1 MKSSLTLIIPKPF
14 LLPCI
19 MIVFTYRPKT
29 PSRKDSGGSGG
40 SPSRKISNT
49 SVESYDSPDL
59 MTRSLSRCSNSSR
72 KNEGS
77 VNGRKKIS
85 YSGTKS
91 LGRSSGISFLND
103 LEHTVVK
110 LIFFSLS
117 PFFDK
122 FSFMT
127 FLAILILLN
136 MYCVFRNHSLNRSNM
151 Y

>member
-1 MKSSLTLIIPKPF
+1 MALNPGNIYFEIFSTL
-14 LLPCI
+14 LCI
-19 MIVFTYRPKT
+19 MIIFTYRPKT

-77 VNGRKKIS
+77 VSGRKKIS

-117 PFFDK
+117 LSAFVGK

-127 FLAILILLN
+127 F
-136 MYCVFRNHSLNRSNM
+136 F
-151 Y
+151 

>member
-1 MKSSLTLIIPKPF
+1 MANFLGSEISLFPFQVISLYVDGHFSPTLHYIII
-14 LLPCI
+14 L
-19 MIVFTYRPKT
+19 FTYRPKT
-29 PSRKDSGGSGG
+29 PSRKDSDGSGG

-91 LGRSSGISFLND
+91 LGRSSGISFLKD

-110 LIFFSLS
+110 L
-117 PFFDK
+117 
-122 FSFMT
+122 
-127 FLAILILLN
+127 N
-136 MYCVFRNHSLNRSNM
+136 
-151 Y
+151 

>member
-1 MKSSLTLIIPKPF
+1 MII
-14 LLPCI
+14 
-19 MIVFTYRPKT
+19 FTYRPKT

-110 LIFFSLS
+110 LNFFFSLS
-117 PFFDK
+117 QL
-122 FSFMT
+122 SLEN
-127 FLAILILLN
+127 FLL
-136 MYCVFRNHSLNRSNM
+136 
-151 Y
+151 

>member
-1 MKSSLTLIIPKPF
+1 MSSTWYV

-19 MIVFTYRPKT
+19 MIIFTYRPKT

-77 VNGRKKIS
+77 VSGRKKIS

-110 LIFFSLS
+110 LNFFSLS
-117 PFFDK
+117 LSAFVGK

-127 FLAILILLN
+127 FLAILK
-136 MYCVFRNHSLNRSNM
+136 
-151 Y
+151 

>member
-1 MKSSLTLIIPKPF
+1 MII
-14 LLPCI
+14 
-19 MIVFTYRPKT
+19 FTYRPKT

-77 VNGRKKIS
+77 VNGRKKIF

-103 LEHTVVK
+103 LEHTVV
-110 LIFFSLS
+110 IFFSVSFLG
-117 PFFDK
+117 K
-122 FSFMT
+122 FSFWKT
-127 FLAILILLN
+127 LIVIVYNLVLKKPIILLKKMSQKIN
-136 MYCVFRNHSLNRSNM
+136 ISITYLFD
-151 Y
+151 

>member
-1 MKSSLTLIIPKPF
+1 MHF
-14 LLPCI
+14 
-19 MIVFTYRPKT
+19 MITFTYRPKT

-110 LIFFSLS
+110 LIFNYLSLS
-117 PFFDK
+117 
-122 FSFMT
+122 
-127 FLAILILLN
+127 FLFENFLL
-136 MYCVFRNHSLNRSNM
+136 
-151 Y
+151 

>member
-19 MIVFTYRPKT
+19 MIIFTYRPKT

-110 LIFFSLS
+110 LIFFSLAFLWKI
-117 PFFDK
+117 FFYDFLGHSYFVK
-122 FSFMT
+122 YVLCFQKSF
-127 FLAILILLN
+127 LE
-136 MYCVFRNHSLNRSNM
+136 S
-151 Y
+151 

>member
-1 MKSSLTLIIPKPF
+1 MII
-14 LLPCI
+14 
-19 MIVFTYRPKT
+19 FTYRPKT

-103 LEHTVVK
+103 LEHTVVR
-110 LIFFSLS
+110 FFSLS
-117 PFFDK
+117 QLSLENFLLWFSWPFLFCK
-122 FSFMT
+122 
-127 FLAILILLN
+127 IL
-136 MYCVFRNHSLNRSNM
+136 SRSAHRTPNFTNLELSPT
-151 Y
+151 